1 MNKVCFLYIV
11 TAGCTV
17 GCMYN
22 TNNVNVRGSAS
33 GEIRAGICCSKNC
46 KLVFSSCWKAS
57 QKVQKTQGQV
67 GSVTGHWYC
76 SVSVCCTGHQHCRP
90 VSALTVCWA
99 QSPHQSVHR
108 NHKSG
113 FWRFNIPIKI
123 ILNTHI
129 VFQTWFVFA
138 SREQMRSC
146 SPHWAAPTFHF
157 PHYLLKFH
165 WNCELRSMNEPPPVR
180 LLSKLLTERLRLSFH
195 LRQAQCCLNKA
206 NSASNKP
213 GRKL

>member
-1 MNKVCFLYIV
+1 
-11 TAGCTV
+11 
-17 GCMYN
+17 MY
-22 TNNVNVRGSAS
+22 VQY
-33 GEIRAGICCSKNC
+33 KQC
-46 KLVFSSCWKAS
+46 KRQRFSQWWNQSRNMLLQKLQTFVFSSCWKAS

-108 NHKSG
+108 NQKSG

-146 SPHWAAPTFHF
+146 SPHWDAPTFHF

-165 WNCELRSMNEPPPVR
+165 WNCELRSMNEPPAVR